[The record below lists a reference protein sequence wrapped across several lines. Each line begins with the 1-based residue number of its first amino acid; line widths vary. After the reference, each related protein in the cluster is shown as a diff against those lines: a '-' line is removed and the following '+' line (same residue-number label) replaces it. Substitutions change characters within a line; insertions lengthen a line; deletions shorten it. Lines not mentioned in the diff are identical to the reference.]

1 MQKTLGGIAVLIGK
15 EFRNRVVIVQSK
27 SEDILWIKLK
37 KDQWN
42 IKRDIVIGGI
52 YNSPSNS
59 SYSMRGGNEM
69 WEPLESETQHY
80 ALENDML
87 IESDKTTSIYNV
99 STRVLSKK

>member
-1 MQKTLGGIAVLIGK
+1 M
-15 EFRNRVVIVQSK
+15 QSK

-42 IKRDIVIGGI
+42 IKRDIAIGGI

-69 WEPLESETQHY
+69 WETLESETQHY

-87 IESDKTTSIYNV
+87 ILGDFNGRTCEEKDYIELDDNI
-99 STRVLSKK
+99 